1 MSVDLI
7 HHPLWQSPLLR
18 QRWLRHLGF
27 WLGYVSFFAL
37 VGEGDLNALAD
48 AFVAELVLLPVKM
61 VTVYLTLYLLIP
73 RLLLKSRLAWFA
85 AAVVLLLLVAAI
97 WQRAMIYY
105 VLYPWQ
111 YPGVP
116 VGYFINLS
124 QIIRYGLTILTVL
137 LLASAIKIGEYWY
150 RDQQKTKAMAKA
162 RLEAEL
168 KFLKAQIHPHFLFN
182 TLNNLYALT
191 LQKSDRAPEV
201 VLRLSSLVNYMLYEA
216 SVPSA
221 PLAKEI
227 ETMHDYIALERIR
240 YGEGLEIFFDVS
252 GEINGAYLAP
262 LLLLPFIENSFKHGV
277 SDELSDKWI
286 SLNLNVNGPHLT
298 FKVENSRSPRR
309 SEAASP
315 DYTGGIGLK
324 NVRRRLELLYPQQHE
339 LSIHEDEHSYLV
351 VLHLQLD
358 AIKPPA
364 PKPHPRQS
372 ASSLL
377 YPS

>member
-1 MSVDLI
+1 MAVTLI

-18 QRWLRHLGF
+18 QRWLRHVVF
-27 WLGYVSFFAL
+27 WLGYVSFFAV
-37 VGEGDLNALAD
+37 VGEGDLHALGD

-61 VTVYLTLYLLIP
+61 TTVYLTLYLLIP
-73 RLLLKSRLAWFA
+73 RLLLQNRLAWFA
-85 AAVVLLLLVAAI
+85 TSVLALLLLASLL
-97 WQRAMIYY
+97 QRGMIYY
-105 VLYPWQ
+105 VLYPLQ

-116 VGYFINLS
+116 VGEFVNLS

-150 RDQQKTKAMAKA
+150 RDQQATKAMAKA

-201 VLRLSSLVNYMLYEA
+201 VLRLSELVNYMLYEA
-216 SVPSA
+216 SASSA
-221 PLAKEI
+221 PLAREI
-227 ETMHDYIALERIR
+227 ETMHNYIALERIR
-240 YGEGLEIFFDVS
+240 YGEGLDIFFDVS
-252 GEINGAYLAP
+252 GEVNGTHLAP

-277 SDELSDKWI
+277 SDELNEKWI
-286 SLNLNVNGPHLT
+286 SINLNVNGPRLT
-298 FKVENSRSPRR
+298 FKVENSRSRR
-309 SEAASP
+309 PHDAPPP

-324 NVRRRLELLYPQQHE
+324 NVRRRLELLYPQRHE
-339 LSIHEDEHSYLV
+339 LAIHDDDSSYLV
-351 VLHLQLD
+351 VLRLQLD
-358 AIKPPA
+358 DLVPPVSR
-364 PKPHPRQS
+364 PQPEPPV
-372 ASSLL
+372 SSSI